1 MPICQNPE
9 CGKEIPEGLTY
20 CSKECLK
27 RYLEIKKEAKTTTD
41 SGNNLKNEVDIWQGQ
56 ERRKRA
62 METIKKLAK
71 ELFPMEYDEFACTV
85 SYRTGLSLRK
95 VTDEYLKI
103 LLTLGIFERNG
114 NTLTLPKQET

>member
-1 MPICQNPE
+1 MKKCKNPE
-9 CGKEIPEGLTY
+9 CNKEIPEGMNY
-20 CSKECLK
+20 CGEECL
-27 RYLEIKKEAKTTTD
+27 RRHQEIEKEAKKPEHN
-41 SGNNLKNEVDIWQGQ
+41 GNNLKNEADIWQGQ

-62 METIKKLAK
+62 METIKKLAQ

-95 VTDEYLKI
+95 ITDEYLKI

-114 NTLTLPKQET
+114 NILTLPK